1 MARWSALD
9 DELRARF
16 RWLVVPADR
25 LQRSVENLDRLA
37 TPPGQS

>member
-1 MARWSALD
+1 MARWSAID

-16 RWLVVPADR
+16 RRPVVPVDR
-25 LQRSVENLDRLA
+25 LQRPVENLDRLA

>member
-1 MARWSALD
+1 MARWSAVD

-16 RWLVVPADR
+16 RWLVVPVDR
-25 LQRSVENLDRLA
+25 LQRPVENLDRLA

>member
-1 MARWSALD
+1 MARWTPTT

-16 RWLVVPADR
+16 RWLVVPVDR
-25 LQRSVENLDRLA
+25 LQRPVENLDRLA